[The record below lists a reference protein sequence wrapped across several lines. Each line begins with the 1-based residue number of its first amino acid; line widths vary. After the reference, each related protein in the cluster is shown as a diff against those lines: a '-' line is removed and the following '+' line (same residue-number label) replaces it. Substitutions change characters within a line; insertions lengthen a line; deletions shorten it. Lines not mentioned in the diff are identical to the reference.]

1 MLEEIKFSELNENL
15 AITLKND
22 WALVTAGS
30 SENIK
35 VTTPED
41 IIFAEGI
48 WRKNR

>member
-30 SENIK
+30 SEKFNTMT
-35 VTTPED
+35 VSWGAFGEL
-41 IIFAEGI
+41 
-48 WRKNR
+48 